1 MSPAVVDA
9 ERRRKA
15 PIGVFDSGLG
25 GLTVLGAVRRRLPV
39 ESTVY
44 LGDTARVPYGPKAED
59 TIRRY
64 AREAT
69 DFLLGQGVKAIV
81 IACNTATARALPD
94 VQERAGVPVLG
105 VVEPGG
111 AAAAEAS
118 VSGRIGVIG
127 TRGTVSSRAYNR
139 VIHSHR
145 PEAEVFE
152 QACPLFVPLVE
163 EGWTEGDVAR
173 LAAERYLSG
182 MLEHDIDTLV
192 LACTHYPL
200 LKPLLQDVVGTKVK
214 LIDSAES
221 TARALQALL
230 ADQDLEAVGGGTA
243 GSRYYVTDGA
253 ARFDSLARRLLGEE
267 VEHLEMV
274 SVDSTA

>member
-1 MSPAVVDA
+1 MSDAVA
-9 ERRRKA
+9 AHSAAQLA
-15 PIGVFDSGLG
+15 PVGVFDSGLG
-25 GLTVLGAVRRRLPV
+25 GLTVLGAIRRRLPG

-69 DFLLGQGVKAIV
+69 DFLLEQGVKAIV
-81 IACNTATARALPD
+81 VACNTATARALPD
-94 VQERAGVPVLG
+94 VQDRAGIPVLG

-111 AAAAEAS
+111 AAAVA
-118 VSGRIGVIG
+118 VSEGGRIGVIG
-127 TRGTVSSRAYNR
+127 TRGTIASGAYSR
-139 VIHSHR
+139 VIHRLR
-145 PEAEVFE
+145 PDAAVFE

-163 EGWTEGDVAR
+163 EGWTEGEVAR
-173 LAAERYLSG
+173 LAAVRYLG
-182 MLEHDIDTLV
+182 PLLEQSIDTLV

-200 LKPLLQDVVGTKVK
+200 LTPLLAEVAGPNVR

-221 TARALQALL
+221 TAVSLEVLL
-230 ADQDLEAVGGGTA
+230 AAHDLRAPTGGVSTA
-243 GSRYYVTDGA
+243 RYFVTDA
-253 ARFDSLARRLLGEE
+253 AAQFDQLARKLLGEE

-274 SVDSTA
+274 SVDSTG

>member
-1 MSPAVVDA
+1 MSRVPDPID
-9 ERRRKA
+9 RSA

-25 GLTVLGAVRRRLPV
+25 GLTVLGAIRRLLPA

-59 TIRRY
+59 TVRRY

-69 DFLLGQGVKAIV
+69 DFLQDQGVKAIV

-94 VQERAGVPVLG
+94 VQELAGVPVLG

-111 AAAAEAS
+111 AAAASAS
-118 VSGRIGVIG
+118 RSGRIGVIG
-127 TRGTVSSRAYNR
+127 TRGTISSRAYNE
-139 VIHSHR
+139 VIHRHR

-152 QACPLFVPLVE
+152 QTCPLFVPLVE
-163 EGWTEGDVAR
+163 EGWTEGDVAT
-173 LAAERYLSG
+173 LAAERYLKPLLGHS
-182 MLEHDIDTLV
+182 IDTLV

-200 LKPLLQDVVGTKVK
+200 LKPLLAEVVGADIR
-214 LIDSAES
+214 LIDSAEA
-221 TARALQALL
+221 TADALERLL
-230 ADQDLEAVGGGTA
+230 AQHDLATS
-243 GSRYYVTDGA
+243 SRAQASARYFVTDGA
-253 ARFDSLARRLLGEE
+253 ARFDVLARRLLGEE

-274 SVDSTA
+274 SVDSTG

>member
-1 MSPAVVDA
+1 MSETGSRSPS
-9 ERRRKA
+9 A

-25 GLTVLGAVRRRLPV
+25 GLTVLQAIRARLPA

-64 AREAT
+64 ACEAT
-69 DFLLGQGVKAIV
+69 DFLVARGVKSIV
-81 IACNTATARALPD
+81 VACNTATARALPD
-94 VQERAGVPVLG
+94 IVARAGVPVLG

-111 AAAAEAS
+111 SAAAATS
-118 VSGRIGVIG
+118 RNGRIGVIG
-127 TRGTVSSRAYNR
+127 TRGTISSRAYHD
-139 VIHSHR
+139 VIHRLR
-145 PEAEVFE
+145 PDAEVFE

-163 EGWTEGDVAR
+163 EGWTDGDVAR
-173 LAAERYLSG
+173 LAAQRYLAPL
-182 MLEHDIDTLV
+182 LEQGIDTLV

-200 LKPLLQDVVGTKVK
+200 LMSLLAEVVGPGIT

-221 TARALQALL
+221 TATALGELL
-230 ADQDLEAVGGGTA
+230 ADLGLGAAQGPAAEA
-243 GSRYYVTDGA
+243 RYYVTDAA
-253 ARFDSLARRLLGEE
+253 ARFDLLARRLLGEE
-267 VEHLEMV
+267 VDHLERV